1 MVEILFFLVK
11 LLYIKNN
18 SARGKHLRRFYS
30 CQLSKN
36 SSKKQNK
43 RRRERER
50 EATDHNIRRLNG
62 ERLGLFFTILTE
74 FTKNDLH
81 CVQSSPI

>member
-11 LLYIKNN
+11 LVYIKNN

-36 SSKKQNK
+36 FSKKQNK
-43 RRRERER
+43 VGRRERER

-62 ERLGLFFTILTE
+62 ERLGLFFIILTE
-74 FTKNDLH
+74 FT
-81 CVQSSPI
+81 